1 MTTRTW
7 KLGTRGSALAMTQA
21 RLVAA
26 ALGAARPGVAIE
38 IVTITTKGDV
48 RTDVP
53 LAAIGGSGLF
63 ATELENALRAGEIDF
78 AVHSA
83 KDLPSTLAG
92 DMALAAFL
100 EREDPRDVVVSRD
113 GAALRDLPHGARV
126 GTSSPRRA
134 CQLRAV
140 RPDLALHDIRGNV
153 DTRLR
158 KLDAGEYDAI
168 VLAAAGLRRLGL
180 VARATEHLAPADMLP
195 QVGQGAIAVEVRAG
209 DDDTHALV
217 AALDHA
223 PTRTAVTAERA
234 FLARLGAGCAAPTGA
249 HATLHAD
256 GTVTVE
262 GLIGHADGRT
272 LRRAATGPAT
282 QGAALGAAVAE
293 ALLADGGDALLRD
306 ALPRDALPRDAG
318 VRAGAQAGVAG

>member
-1 MTTRTW
+1 MTRSW
-7 KLGTRGSALAMTQA
+7 KLGTRGSALALTQA

-26 ALGAARPGVAIE
+26 ALARVHPDVAIE

-83 KDLPSTLAG
+83 KDLPSTLAP

-100 EREDPRDVVVSRD
+100 EREDPRDVVVSR
-113 GAALRDLPHGARV
+113 GGVPLRDLPHGARV

-134 CQLRAV
+134 CQLRAA
-140 RPDLALHDIRGNV
+140 RPDLTLLDIRGNV

-158 KLDAGEYDAI
+158 KLESGDYDAI

-180 VARATEHLAPADMLP
+180 IDRATEHLAPADMLP
-195 QVGQGAIAVEVRAG
+195 QVGQGAIAVEVRA
-209 DDDTHALV
+209 DDAETRALV
-217 AALDHA
+217 ATLDHA
-223 PTRTAVTAERA
+223 PTRAAVTAERA
-234 FLARLGAGCAAPTGA
+234 FLARLGAGCAAPTAA
-249 HATLHAD
+249 HATLHDD
-256 GTVTVE
+256 GTLTVE
-262 GLIGHADGRT
+262 GMIGAADGHALR
-272 LRRAATGPAT
+272 LRRTAPVVDAAT
-282 QGAALGAAVAE
+282 LGAAVAE
-293 ALLADGGDALLRD
+293 ALLVAGGDALLRD
-306 ALPRDALPRDAG
+306 AG
-318 VRAGAQAGVAG
+318 VRVGTAV